1 MKESA
6 EEELS
11 SALKNTSTNSRLG
24 GGTSD
29 TLWESDLSRNAAIHG
44 HSSNGDLVP

>member
-29 TLWESDLSRNAAIHG
+29 TLWESDLEDTMFNIQR
-44 HSSNGDLVP
+44 

>member
-29 TLWESDLSRNAAIHG
+29 TLWKVILRTPCIT
-44 HSSNGDLVP
+44 SNDE